1 MAKILIVEDE
11 VLINELLYKNL
22 TTVGHKCVSAFDGK
36 EAMERI
42 REDSF
47 DLLVLDVMLPGLS
60 GFDIIKQI
68 EHTPA
73 IFVTAKNDLN
83 DRMKGFT
90 LGADDYI
97 VKPFEMPELLARVQA
112 VLRRTKRDESF
123 MRIDDLLIDFE
134 SRKAFRNNMEVDLT
148 PKEFALLDTLIINR
162 NIVLSRERLLDLVW
176 SYNYDGDTTRTVDVH
191 IQQLRQKLNLR
202 SRIKSVYGVGYRFE
216 L

>member
-22 TTVGHKCVSAFDGK
+22 TTVGHKCVSAFDGA

-42 REDSF
+42 HAEAF
-47 DLLVLDVMLPGLS
+47 DLLILDVMLPELS

-68 EHTPA
+68 GNTPA

-97 VKPFEMPELLARVQA
+97 VKPFEMAELLARVQA

-134 SRKAFRNNMEVDLT
+134 SRKVFRNNMEVDLT

>member
-22 TTVGHKCVSAFDGK
+22 TMIGHKCVSAFDGS
-36 EAMERI
+36 EAMDCI
-42 REDSF
+42 REEAF
-47 DLLVLDVMLPGLS
+47 DLLILDVMLPELS

-68 EHTPA
+68 NHIPT

-123 MRIDDLLIDFE
+123 MKIDDLLIDFE
-134 SRKAFRNNMEVDLT
+134 SRKVFKNNREVDLT